1 MPNIKT
7 SFLSEYELTQLGLKT
22 YGKDVRISRYARF
35 YHPERIIIG
44 DHVRIDD
51 FCIISAGS
59 SITIGNYI
67 HIACYTSI
75 IGEGSITIEDYC
87 SISGRVSIYSS
98 TDDYLGMAMT
108 NPMVPAEYTKVTSLP
123 VILHKNV
130 IIGCGCVIL
139 PGVKLFEGAS
149 IGALSL
155 INKDC
160 LSDTL
165 YSGNPAKPVAKR
177 LKQYRKLE
185 SRFED
190 SLKNKQNEEI

>member
-1 MPNIKT
+1 MQQT
-7 SFLSEYELTQLGLKT
+7 SFFNEEELSQIGFKSFGENVL
-22 YGKDVRISRYARF
+22 ISRFARF
-35 YHPERIIIG
+35 YHPERISFG
-44 DHVRIDD
+44 SNVRIDD
-51 FCIISAGS
+51 FCIISAGGYVS
-59 SITIGNYI
+59 IGNYI
-67 HIACYTSI
+67 HIAPYTSM
-75 IGEGSITIEDYC
+75 IGEGNIRIDDYC

-108 NPMVPAEYTKVTSLP
+108 NPMVPTKYTKVTSLP

-139 PGVKLFEGAS
+139 PGVELFDGAS

-165 YSGNPAKPVAKR
+165 YSGNPAKPIAKR

>member
-1 MPNIKT
+1 MTKVKT
-7 SFLSEYELTQLGLKT
+7 SFYSEEELGEIGFKS
-22 YGKDVRISRYARF
+22 YGNNVLISRFARF
-35 YHPERIIIG
+35 YHPERINIG
-44 DHVRIDD
+44 NNVRIDD

-59 SITIGNYI
+59 CINIGSYI

-75 IGEGSITIEDYC
+75 IGEGKILIEDYC

-108 NPMVPAEYTKVTSLP
+108 NPMVPSEFTKVTSLP
-123 VILHKNV
+123 VVLHKNV
-130 IIGCGCVIL
+130 IIGCGSVIL
-139 PGVKLFEGAS
+139 PGVELFEGAS

-160 LSDTL
+160 LSDTI

-177 LKQYRKLE
+177 LKQYLKLE
-185 SRFED
+185 RKFEE
-190 SLKNKQNEEI
+190 SLNT